1 MAEPPRAP
9 RHPRRWSPGSV
20 DAGEVTLLVMDGEQA
35 LAEALAAVFRAADWV
50 AWAAVADSPAAAARV
65 LDTSAVDVIVVGT
78 DAEGADPLAVLRWV
92 AGRYPQLALVAMSAD
107 DGDEAAARALEA
119 GAVAWL
125 PKSAGVEEMAAIVRR
140 AAAGEASLP
149 VSVLRLLVRRQR
161 EAVMPR
167 HLPSVL
173 SSLTAR
179 QREILEHAVLG
190 FSRADIADELGLSV
204 HTVRTHL
211 QHILRKLGV
220 HSTLEAVAMVL
231 RERASTQRPPGG
243 PLRPV

>member
-1 MAEPPRAP
+1 VS
-9 RHPRRWSPGSV
+9 RRWSPGSL

-35 LAEALAAVFRAADWV
+35 LAEALAAVFRAAEWV

-65 LDTSAVDVIVVGT
+65 LDSSPVDVVVVGT

-92 AGRYPQLALVAMSAD
+92 AGRYPHLALVAMSAD
-107 DGDEAAARALEA
+107 DGDGAAARALEA
-119 GAVAWL
+119 GAVSWV
-125 PKSAGVEEMAAIVRR
+125 PKSAGVEEMATTVRR
-140 AAAGEASLP
+140 AAAGEASMP
-149 VSVLRLLVRRQR
+149 AAVLRLLVRRQSAAASLR
-161 EAVMPR
+161 GPS
-167 HLPSVL
+167 SVL
-173 SSLTAR
+173 GTLTGR

-190 FSRADIADELGLSV
+190 FSRAEIADELGLSV

-231 RERASTQRPPGG
+231 RERAVTQRPPGG

>member
-9 RHPRRWSPGSV
+9 RSRRRWSPGSLH
-20 DAGEVTLLVMDGEQA
+20 AGEVTLLVIDGEQA

-50 AWAAVADSPAAAARV
+50 AWAAVADSPAAVARV
-65 LDTSAVDVIVVGT
+65 LDASPVDVVVVGT
-78 DAEGADPLAVLRWV
+78 DADGTDPLAVLRWV
-92 AGRYPQLALVAMSAD
+92 AGRYPGLALVAMSAE
-107 DGDEAAARALEA
+107 DGDEAAAGALEA
-119 GAVAWL
+119 GAVAWV
-125 PKSAGVEEMAAIVRR
+125 PKSAGVEEMAAVVRR
-140 AAAGEASLP
+140 AAAGEASMP
-149 VSVLRLLVRRQR
+149 ASVLRLVVRRQS
-161 EAVMPR
+161 AAALPR
-167 HLPSVL
+167 HSSTVL
-173 SSLTAR
+173 NTLTDR

-190 FSRADIADELGLSV
+190 FSRAEIADELGLSV

-231 RERASTQRPPGG
+231 RERASTQRAPGG

>member
-9 RHPRRWSPGSV
+9 RSPRRWSPGSLH
-20 DAGEVTLLVMDGEQA
+20 AGEVTLLVMDGEQA

-65 LDTSAVDVIVVGT
+65 LDASPVDVAVVGT
-78 DAEGADPLAVLRWV
+78 DADGADPFAVLRWV

-107 DGDEAAARALEA
+107 DGDEAAATALEA
-119 GAVAWL
+119 GAVAWV
-125 PKSAGVEEMAAIVRR
+125 PKSAGVEEMAAVVRR
-140 AAAGEASLP
+140 AAAGEASMP
-149 VSVLRLLVRRQR
+149 ASVLRLLVRRQSAALR
-161 EAVMPR
+161 R
-167 HLPSVL
+167 QLPTVL
-173 SSLTAR
+173 STLTDR

-190 FSRADIADELGLSV
+190 FSRAEIADELGLSV

-231 RERASTQRPPGG
+231 RERASSQRPPGG